1 MPHILQP
8 SVLKLKKG
16 DDPVFAQYNKLVAC
30 AWHDT
35 KWVCLLST
43 LQNNFTI
50 DKQIRRKSEPSGYR
64 TVEKPVMA
72 KTKICPVW
80 TYWIKSLDHI
90 CIHINAL
97 NSTRIPGTSG
107 TFHRIIE
114 IALVN
119 GYIVYCSAHDDS
131 DIGSRIISPVK
142 FRSKVVDSLLDC
154 YMSPQAR
161 TGQPS
166 KKSLPVRLTGR
177 HFISKP
183 VLSVLT
189 VLLGTLRPLASV
201 PVVTMLNLRPVTSVI
216 MQSALGVTYN
226 VMRVMG
232 SSIVYVPT

>member
-1 MPHILQP
+1 M
-8 SVLKLKKG
+8 
-16 DDPVFAQYNKLVAC
+16 
-30 AWHDT
+30 
-35 KWVCLLST
+35 
-43 LQNNFTI
+43 
-50 DKQIRRKSEPSGYR
+50 
-64 TVEKPVMA
+64 
-72 KTKICPVW
+72 
-80 TYWIKSLDHI
+80 DHI

-97 NSTRIPGTSG
+97 SSTRIPGTTG

-119 GYIVYCSAHDDS
+119 VYCSAHDDS

-142 FRSKVVDSLLDC
+142 FRPKVVDSLLDC

-177 HFISKP
+177 HFISKLEGNSKP

-201 PVVTMLNLRPVTSVI
+201 PVVTMLNLRPVISVI
-216 MQSALGVTYN
+216 MRSALGVTYN
-226 VMRVMG
+226 VMRVMR
-232 SSIVYVPT
+232 SSILYVPT